1 MWDFL
6 LNAFKESS
14 CRVHPP
20 APPKVL
26 MAASASI
33 LRTQHEQERNKERQ
47 DRKLATRF
55 DPSTKPMDKGS
66 PPHLTAAEESFT
78 KPYGQVMGAHAV
90 PKRMVAR
97 SPTVQDV
104 LSMVAE
110 RERSSTSIRR
120 ERAKSKKRMMAK
132 LKMHKRTCIVDPRMS
147 KYLAYWDTV
156 TMLAIVFTALVTPYE
171 IAFLPMATSAT
182 EPLFIIN
189 RFLDVIFIVDM
200 LITFR
205 MMYTAAD
212 GEDATMWI
220 ADPMRIAVHYLKGW
234 FLLDFVSIAI
244 SGLDIVGVMEQGSSL
259 SGLRVLRILRAAR
272 LIKLVRLLRA
282 SRILKRWETRIAVD
296 YSSLEM
302 MKCLLSLLLSSHW
315 FGCVWTL
322 QANLMTDSVLDSW
335 LGERGYCEAFESAG
349 GELAS
354 GASSNPSADDAHAVL
369 DCPVDRECRVDFP
382 GVACYPGATIW
393 AAAVYWAVMTITSI
407 GYGDLPATPYNAG
420 EMWVCTTLMLL
431 GGGIWGYVIGTFVS
445 VIANLGPAT
454 REFRRNM
461 DDLNSWMARHGMN
474 RVLRLRLREYFHQ
487 TRHLYESTD
496 ASRLLTLMSP
506 MLQSEVVLEVSA
518 KWLRKVWFLANPVIE
533 SEFLVRLTLSL
544 APMVL
549 SPGELAPSGFLY
561 ILSRGVAVL
570 EGQLLTKNAI
580 WGEDILLT
588 DVAPGLVRRLNAKAI
603 NYCEVHIITWEQF
616 RSAADGFPVSEEH
629 MRSCSLR
636 LAMRRQLVRAAKACK
651 LLQLDSALDLSFKSV
666 EDVLAK
672 RNPSCSFKRGK
683 SLHMALGRST
693 AASDATIML
702 QAQLMNGRQSKAAS
716 LGVNAVNI
724 SESSSFNSAGG
735 ARSSQARR
743 PSQEIKS
750 EEELNSARGV
760 CVSFDDDEDTHAPSS
775 ASASSHS
782 VLHSATKLPFCRS
795 SVAALPL
802 TRSSCTQ
809 SSATSGRQQALTQ
822 EDRLDKLTEIAAQQA
837 SAINRMSQ
845 ELTALASGFGELMHL
860 VDTKSASLKA

>member
-1 MWDFL
+1 
-6 LNAFKESS
+6 
-14 CRVHPP
+14 
-20 APPKVL
+20 
-26 MAASASI
+26 
-33 LRTQHEQERNKERQ
+33 
-47 DRKLATRF
+47 
-55 DPSTKPMDKGS
+55 
-66 PPHLTAAEESFT
+66 
-78 KPYGQVMGAHAV
+78 
-90 PKRMVAR
+90 MV
-97 SPTVQDV
+97 
-104 LSMVAE
+104 
-110 RERSSTSIRR
+110 
-120 ERAKSKKRMMAK
+120 
-132 LKMHKRTCIVDPRMS
+132 
-147 KYLAYWDTV
+147 YWDTV
-156 TMLAIVFTALVTPYE
+156 TTLAIVFTALVTPYE
-171 IAFLPMATSAT
+171 IAYLPMATSAID
-182 EPLFIIN
+182 PLFIIN
-189 RFLDVIFIVDM
+189 RVMDIIFIADM
-200 LITFR
+200 LFTFR
-205 MMYTAAD
+205 MMYTAGD

-259 SGLRVLRILRAAR
+259 SGLRVLRILRAFR
-272 LIKLVRLLRA
+272 LLKLVRLLRA
-282 SRILKRWETRIAVD
+282 SRILKRWETRIAID

-302 MKCLLSLLLSSHW
+302 CKCLMCLLLSSHW

-322 QANLMTDSVLDSW
+322 QASLMTESVLDSW
-335 LGERGYCEAFESAG
+335 LGEKGYCEDFESAG
-349 GELAS
+349 GERTS
-354 GASSNPSADDAHAVL
+354 GASSNASADDAHVVL

-431 GGGIWGYVIGTFVS
+431 GGGIWGFVIGTFVS

-461 DDLNSWMARHGMN
+461 DDLNSWMARHGMDP
-474 RVLRLRLREYFHQ
+474 VLRLRLREYFHQ

-518 KWLRKVWFLANPVIE
+518 KWLRKVWFLASPVIE

-570 EGQLLTKNAI
+570 EGQILTKNAI

-616 RSAADGFPVSEEH
+616 RAAAEGFPTSQEH
-629 MRSCSLR
+629 MRSCALR
-636 LAMRRQLVRAAKACK
+636 LAMRRQLVRAAKAIK

-693 AASDATIML
+693 AASDATVML
-702 QAQLMNGRQSKAAS
+702 QAQLMNGRQNKAAS
-716 LGVNAVNI
+716 LGVNAVNV
-724 SESSSFNSAGG
+724 SESPMPPTAARACNAEEATGWGG
-735 ARSSQARR
+735 RASCSRSSRR
-743 PSQEIKS
+743 PSQEI
-750 EEELNSARGV
+750 NSPRGA
-760 CVSFDDDEDTHAPSS
+760 CDSSDDSKGKTPSS
-775 ASASSHS
+775 ASWSSNARNVIAPRMVTSAHS
-782 VLHSATKLPFCRS
+782 ELESPTRLPFSRS
-795 SVAALPL
+795 SAAALPL
-802 TRSSCTQ
+802 ARSSCIN
-809 SSATSGRQQALTQ
+809 SSAISSEQQALTQ
-822 EDRLDKLTEIAAQQA
+822 ESRLDKLTEIAAQQA
-837 SAINRMSQ
+837 VAINSMSQ
-845 ELTALASGFGELMHL
+845 DLMTLGRDLPTLKAAFSTALDYFA
-860 VDTKSASLKA
+860 

>member
-1 MWDFL
+1 
-6 LNAFKESS
+6 
-14 CRVHPP
+14 
-20 APPKVL
+20 

-33 LRTQHEQERNKERQ
+33 LRTQQEQERNKERQ

-55 DPSTKPMDKGS
+55 DPYTKPMDKGS
-66 PPHLTAAEESFT
+66 PPHLTAPEESFT
-78 KPYGQVMGAHAV
+78 KPYGQVLGAHAV

-104 LSMVAE
+104 LSMAAE
-110 RERSSTSIRR
+110 RERSSTSIRK
-120 ERAKSKKRMMAK
+120 ERAKSKRRIKAQ
-132 LKMHKRTCIVDPRMS
+132 LKMHSRTCIIDPRMS
-147 KYLAYWDTV
+147 KYMAYWDTV
-156 TMLAIVFTALVTPYE
+156 TMLAIAFTALVTPYE
-171 IAFLPMATSAT
+171 IAYLPMATSAT
-182 EPLFIIN
+182 NPLFIIN
-189 RFLDVIFIVDM
+189 RVMDIIFIVDM

-205 MMYTAAD
+205 MMYTAGD
-212 GEDATMWI
+212 GEDATLWI
-220 ADPMRIAVHYLKGW
+220 ADPMRIAVNYLKGW

-244 SGLDIVGVMEQGSSL
+244 SGLDIVGVMEQGSNL
-259 SGLRVLRILRAAR
+259 SGLKVLRILRAFR
-272 LIKLVRLLRA
+272 LLKLVRLLRV
-282 SRILKRWETRIAVD
+282 SRILKRWETRIAID
-296 YSSLEM
+296 YSALEM
-302 MKCLLSLLLSSHW
+302 SKCILLLLLSSHW

-322 QANLMTDSVLDSW
+322 QASLMTESVLDSW

-349 GELAS
+349 GERAS
-354 GASSNPSADDAHAVL
+354 GALSHASANDVYAVL

-393 AAAVYWAVMTITSI
+393 AAAVYWAAMTITSI

-431 GGGIWGYVIGTFVS
+431 GGGIWGFVIGTFVS
-445 VIANLGPAT
+445 VIANWGPAT

-474 RVLRLRLREYFHQ
+474 PKMRLRLREYFHQ

-533 SEFLVRLTLSL
+533 SEFLVKLTLSL

-570 EGQLLTKNAI
+570 EGQILTKNSI

-603 NYCEVHIITWEQF
+603 NYCEVHIITWDQF
-616 RSAADGFPVSEEH
+616 RAAAEGFPTSQGH
-629 MRSCSLR
+629 MRSCALR
-636 LAMRRQLVRAAKACK
+636 LAMRRQLVRAAKAIK
-651 LLQLDSALDLSFKSV
+651 LLQVDSALDLSFKSV

-672 RNPSCSFKRGK
+672 RSKSCSFKKGK

-693 AASDATIML
+693 AASDSKVML
-702 QAQLMNGRQSKAAS
+702 QAQLMNGRQNKAAS
-716 LGVNAVNI
+716 LGVNAVNV
-724 SESSSFNSAGG
+724 SESTMPPCARACNAEEATGWGG
-735 ARSSQARR
+735 RASCSRSSRR
-743 PSQEIKS
+743 PSQET
-750 EEELNSARGV
+750 NSPRGA
-760 CVSFDDDEDTHAPSS
+760 CDSFDDEDTNGPSG

-782 VLHSATKLPFCRS
+782 ALHSATKLPYCRS

-802 TRSSCTQ
+802 TRSSCAK
-809 SSATSGRQQALTQ
+809 SSATSGGQRALTQ

-845 ELTALASGFGELMHL
+845 ELTSLASGFGDLMHL

>member
-1 MWDFL
+1 
-6 LNAFKESS
+6 
-14 CRVHPP
+14 
-20 APPKVL
+20 

-55 DPSTKPMDKGS
+55 DPYTKPMDQGS
-66 PPHLTAAEESFT
+66 PPKLTAAEESFT
-78 KPYGQVMGAHAV
+78 KPYGQVLGAHAV

-189 RFLDVIFIVDM
+189 RFMDVIFIVDM

-518 KWLRKVWFLANPVIE
+518 KWLRKVWFLASPVIE

-616 RSAADGFPVSEEH
+616 RSAADGFPVSVEH

-666 EDVLAK
+666 EDVLDK
-672 RNPSCSFKRGK
+672 RSKSCSFKKGK
-683 SLHMALGRST
+683 SLHMAHS
-693 AASDATIML
+693 
-702 QAQLMNGRQSKAAS
+702 
-716 LGVNAVNI
+716 AVRRRRVTR
-724 SESSSFNSAGG
+724 ESRCR
-735 ARSSQARR
+735 RSS
-743 PSQEIKS
+743 
-750 EEELNSARGV
+750 
-760 CVSFDDDEDTHAPSS
+760 
-775 ASASSHS
+775 
-782 VLHSATKLPFCRS
+782 
-795 SVAALPL
+795 
-802 TRSSCTQ
+802 
-809 SSATSGRQQALTQ
+809 
-822 EDRLDKLTEIAAQQA
+822 
-837 SAINRMSQ
+837 
-845 ELTALASGFGELMHL
+845 
-860 VDTKSASLKA
+860 

>member
-6 LNAFKESS
+6 LNASRKAP
-14 CRVHPP
+14 CRVVHPP
-20 APPKVL
+20 APQKVL

-55 DPSTKPMDKGS
+55 DPYTKPMDQGS
-66 PPHLTAAEESFT
+66 PPKLTAAEESFT
-78 KPYGQVMGAHAV
+78 KPYGQVLGAHAV

-189 RFLDVIFIVDM
+189 RFMDVIFIVDM
-200 LITFR
+200 IITFR

-461 DDLNSWMARHGMN
+461 DDLNSWMARHGMDP
-474 RVLRLRLREYFHQ
+474 V
-487 TRHLYESTD
+487 
-496 ASRLLTLMSP
+496 AALT
-506 MLQSEVVLEVSA
+506 A
-518 KWLRKVWFLANPVIE
+518 AR
-533 SEFLVRLTLSL
+533 
-544 APMVL
+544 VL
-549 SPGELAPSGFLY
+549 SPDAPSLRVDG
-561 ILSRGVAVL
+561 REQTVDAHVAH
-570 EGQLLTKNAI
+570 
-580 WGEDILLT
+580 
-588 DVAPGLVRRLNAKAI
+588 APV
-603 NYCEVHIITWEQF
+603 
-616 RSAADGFPVSEEH
+616 
-629 MRSCSLR
+629 
-636 LAMRRQLVRAAKACK
+636 
-651 LLQLDSALDLSFKSV
+651 
-666 EDVLAK
+666 
-672 RNPSCSFKRGK
+672 
-683 SLHMALGRST
+683 
-693 AASDATIML
+693 
-702 QAQLMNGRQSKAAS
+702 
-716 LGVNAVNI
+716 
-724 SESSSFNSAGG
+724 GG
-735 ARSSQARR
+735 CARSERQVAAQGVVPGQPGDRVGVSRQADALTRTHGALPRRARPLWLPLHPLTRRGRARR
-743 PSQEIKS
+743 PDPH
-750 EEELNSARGV
+750 EERDLGRG
-760 CVSFDDDEDTHAPSS
+760 
-775 ASASSHS
+775 
-782 VLHSATKLPFCRS
+782 HSAH
-795 SVAALPL
+795 
-802 TRSSCTQ
+802 
-809 SSATSGRQQALTQ
+809 GRGARPRPQAQCQGDQL
-822 EDRLDKLTEIAAQQA
+822 L
-837 SAINRMSQ
+837 
-845 ELTALASGFGELMHL
+845 
-860 VDTKSASLKA
+860 

>member
-1 MWDFL
+1 MP
-6 LNAFKESS
+6 KKTVPS
-14 CRVHPP
+14 
-20 APPKVL
+20 APSVK
-26 MAASASI
+26 
-33 LRTQHEQERNKERQ
+33 
-47 DRKLATRF
+47 
-55 DPSTKPMDKGS
+55 
-66 PPHLTAAEESFT
+66 
-78 KPYGQVMGAHAV
+78 
-90 PKRMVAR
+90 
-97 SPTVQDV
+97 DV
-104 LSMVAE
+104 LSQVTE
-110 RERSSTSIRR
+110 YERSASVMM
-120 ERAKSKKRMMAK
+120 ERARTKQRMKAK
-132 LKMHKRTCIVDPRMS
+132 LRMHSRTCIIDPRLTKS
-147 KYLAYWDTV
+147 KMVYWDTV
-156 TMLAIVFTALVTPYE
+156 TTLAIVFTALVTPYE
-171 IAFLPMATSAT
+171 IAYLPMATSAT
-182 EPLFIIN
+182 DPLFIIN
-189 RFLDVIFIVDM
+189 RVIDIIFIVDM

-205 MMYTAAD
+205 IMYTAGD
-212 GEDATMWI
+212 GEDATLWI

-259 SGLRVLRILRAAR
+259 SGLRVLRILRAFR
-272 LIKLVRLLRA
+272 LLKLVRLLRT
-282 SRILKRWETRIAVD
+282 SRILKRWETRIAID

-302 MKCLLSLLLSSHW
+302 SKCILLLLLSSHW

-322 QANLMTDSVLDSW
+322 QASLMTESVLDSW

-349 GELAS
+349 GERAS
-354 GASSNPSADDAHAVL
+354 GASSHASADDVYAVL

-382 GVACYPGATIW
+382 GVACYPGTTIW

-431 GGGIWGYVIGTFVS
+431 GGGIWGFVIGTFVS
-445 VIANLGPAT
+445 IIANLGPAT

-461 DDLNSWMARHGMN
+461 DDLNSWMARHSMN
-474 RVLRLRLREYFHQ
+474 PVMRLRLREYFHQ

-506 MLQSEVVLEVSA
+506 MLQAEVVLEVSA

-570 EGQLLTKNAI
+570 EGQILTKNSI

-588 DVAPGLVRRLNAKAI
+588 DVAPGLVRRLTAKAI

-616 RSAADGFPVSEEH
+616 RAAAEGFPTSQEH
-629 MRSCSLR
+629 MRSCALR
-636 LAMRRQLVRAAKACK
+636 LAMRRQLVRAAKAIK

-672 RNPSCSFKRGK
+672 RSKSCSFKKGK

-693 AASDATIML
+693 AASDSKVML
-702 QAQLMNGRQSKAAS
+702 QAQLMNGRQNKAAS
-716 LGVNAVNI
+716 LGVNAVNV
-724 SESSSFNSAGG
+724 SESTMPPSGSFS
-735 ARSSQARR
+735 RSSRR
-743 PSQEIKS
+743 PSQEI
-750 EEELNSARGV
+750 NSPRGA
-760 CVSFDDDEDTHAPSS
+760 CDSSDDEDTNAPSG

-782 VLHSATKLPFCRS
+782 ALQSATKLPYCRS

-802 TRSSCTQ
+802 TRSSCAK
-809 SSATSGRQQALTQ
+809 SSATSGGQQALTQ

-845 ELTALASGFGELMHL
+845 ELTSLASSFGELMHL